1 MENRTEEPGVLTPPA
16 TPKAPQG
23 PSASSSNPTPEEIER
38 QMQETRDSLAEKVV
52 ALENQVVGTVQTAA
66 NTITDTVERVK
77 SLVDTAPE
85 AVTDTVKQTATTVS
99 NTLKEALDFTG
110 HVKRHPW
117 TAMGI
122 SAGLGFLTALVLFRE
137 KAAATQTAPHT
148 AAPQHPGPQP
158 AAEQAEPGVLDDL
171 MELVGKKVRGIV
183 ETAIDSASAAV
194 TEQVRDG
201 IPKLVETATESN
213 RRPQRNGARQYA

>member
-16 TPKAPQG
+16 TPKAPEG
-23 PSASSSNPTPEEIER
+23 PSSSSSNPTPEEIER
-38 QMQETRDSLAEKVV
+38 QMQETRGSLTEKVV

-77 SLVDTAPE
+77 SLVDATPE
-85 AVTDTVKQTATTVS
+85 AVTDTVKQTATAVS
-99 NTLKEALDFTG
+99 DTLKEALDFTG

-122 SAGLGFLTALVLFRE
+122 SAGLGFLTAMVLFRE
-137 KAAATQTAPHT
+137 KAAAAPAT
-148 AAPQHPGPQP
+148 TTPQHYLGPQP
-158 AAEQAEPGVLDDL
+158 VAEKAEPGFLDDL
-171 MELVGKKVRGIV
+171 MELVGKKVKGLV
-183 ETAIDSASAAV
+183 ETAIESASTAV
-194 TEQVRDG
+194 SEQVREG

-213 RRPQRNGARQYA
+213 RLTECNGARQYA